1 MEFSP
6 SQVVILISNVL
17 AVLVLDLP
25 AELSRSF
32 NVFDDLELPVPALTD
47 QLRDKLE
54 KSLELIFNLL
64 LLVLK
69 FETREELCD
78 EVLQFI
84 TNLIEGYNW
93 VGVFFRVR
101 DLV

>member
-1 MEFSP
+1 VEFSP

-32 NVFDDLELPVPALTD
+32 NVFDDLGLPVSALTNP
-47 QLRDKLE
+47 LRGLLE
-54 KSLELIFNLL
+54 MSLDLIFNLL
-64 LLVLK
+64 VREL
-69 FETREELCD
+69 ETREELCD
-78 EVLQFI
+78 CVLQFI
-84 TNLIEGYNW
+84 TNIIEGYNW
-93 VGVFFRVR
+93 VGVFFRVG